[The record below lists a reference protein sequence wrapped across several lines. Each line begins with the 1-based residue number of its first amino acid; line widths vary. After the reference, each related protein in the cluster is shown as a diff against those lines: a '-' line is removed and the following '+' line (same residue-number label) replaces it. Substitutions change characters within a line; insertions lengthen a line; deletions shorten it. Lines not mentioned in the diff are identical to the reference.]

1 MHHDPPESEPTPPSG
16 PEELLRRLEARLDRA
31 STAAEQLLADA
42 VSGAA
47 RRREQATAAGP
58 EHAAAPAGRAPER
71 PGNPERA
78 GNGTEPPPAGWQV
91 PEPEGASPGPRDTEL
106 LLELFSTVRD
116 LIPPD
121 LQRRLAE
128 ALRELLLALR
138 ALIDWYL
145 ERAEQR
151 RREPA
156 EVQDIPIT

>member
-16 PEELLRRLEARLDRA
+16 PEELLRRLEERLDRA

-42 VSGAA
+42 VSSAA
-47 RRREQATAAGP
+47 RRREQATAPGPAAGDP
-58 EHAAAPAGRAPER
+58 VRPAEPS
-71 PGNPERA
+71 RA
-78 GNGTEPPPAGWQV
+78 GNGAEPPPAGWQV

-106 LLELFSTVRD
+106 LLELLHTLRD

>member
-1 MHHDPPESEPTPPSG
+1 MHHDPRESEPTPPSG
-16 PEELLRRLEARLDRA
+16 PEDLLRRLEERLDRA

-42 VSGAA
+42 ANNAA
-47 RRREQATAAGP
+47 RRRGRTDAE
-58 EHAAAPAGRAPER
+58 PARAD
-71 PGNPERA
+71 
-78 GNGTEPPPAGWQV
+78 NGTEPPPAGWQV
-91 PEPEGASPGPRDTEL
+91 PEPEGVGPGPRDTEL
-106 LLELFSTVRD
+106 LLDVLHNLRE

-128 ALRELLLALR
+128 AVRELLLALR